1 MAKRRVVILGV
12 PLDLGASKEGAS
24 GGPSAIRRAGL
35 VSALEALDLAVED
48 LGDCEI
54 SAPSVKK
61 NGGKLKNAAQIL
73 KVCRDLE
80 KRLRRIVKS
89 NALPITLGG
98 DHSLAMGT
106 VAGVSGAVR
115 KKGDRVGLLWIDAH
129 ADINTP
135 KTSPSGNIHGMP
147 VAHILGMGHPPF
159 ARLGGFSPKVA
170 PENVCLI
177 GTRTVDETEAEN
189 LRESGVKVFS
199 MQDIDRMG
207 MARVME
213 QAIAIAANGTAG
225 FHLSFDI
232 DAVDPMQA
240 PGTGTTKG
248 GGLTY
253 RESHL
258 AMEMVAESGKL
269 LGLDMVEVN
278 PLEDVQNA
286 TAVLAVE
293 LIESAMGKRIY

>member
-1 MAKRRVVILGV
+1 MTKRRTVVLGAPV
-12 PLDLGASKEGAS
+12 DLGASKQGAS
-24 GGPSAIRRAGL
+24 GGPAAIRRAGL
-35 VSALEALDLAVED
+35 ISSLEKMGLPVED
-48 LGDCEI
+48 NGDIFVPE
-54 SAPSVKK
+54 PSPYK
-61 NGGKLKNAAQIL
+61 NRKLKNAPAIL

-80 KRLRRIVKS
+80 KNVRKIARGGHFPL
-89 NALPITLGG
+89 TLGG

-106 VAGVSGAVR
+106 VSGVAGAYR
-115 KKGDRVGLLWIDAH
+115 KKGSRIGLLWVDAH

-147 VAHILGMGHPPF
+147 VAHLIGMGHAPF
-159 ARLGGFSPKVA
+159 VRLGGFAPKVDSK
-170 PENVCLI
+170 NVCLV
-177 GTRTVDETEAEN
+177 GTRTVDESEAEN

-213 QAIAIAANGTAG
+213 QALSIVMNDTAG

-232 DAVDPMQA
+232 DAVDPIQA
-240 PGTGTTKG
+240 PGTGTTQR

-258 AMEMVAESGKL
+258 IMEMASESKKL

-278 PLEDVQNA
+278 PLEDIQNS

-293 LIESAMGKRIY
+293 LISSAMGKRIY

>member
-1 MAKRRVVILGV
+1 MNKRRVVVLGA
-12 PLDLGASKEGAS
+12 PMDLGASKEGAS

-35 VSALEALDLAVED
+35 IPSLEKIGLSVED
-48 LGDCEI
+48 IGDI
-54 SAPSVKK
+54 SVPEPSPYK
-61 NGGKLKNAAQIL
+61 NRKLKNAPAIL

-80 KRLRRIVKS
+80 KQVRKVARKGH
-89 NALPITLGG
+89 LPLTLGG

-106 VAGVSGAVR
+106 VSGVSGAYR
-115 KKGDRVGLLWIDAH
+115 KKGSSIGLLWVDAH

-147 VAHILGMGHPPF
+147 VAHLIGMGHAPF
-159 ARLGGFSPKVA
+159 VRLGGFSPKVD
-170 PENVCLI
+170 PKHVCLV
-177 GTRTVDETEAEN
+177 GTRTVDASEADN

-213 QAIAIAANGTAG
+213 QALSIVNNETVG

-232 DAVDPMQA
+232 DAVDPLQA
-240 PGTGTTKG
+240 PGTGTTQR

-258 AMEMVAESGKL
+258 IMEMASESKKL
-269 LGLDMVEVN
+269 LGLDMVEIN
-278 PLEDVQNA
+278 PLEDIQNS

-293 LIESAMGKRIY
+293 LVSSAMGKKIY